1 MFVVLGASAAGV
13 SAIKELRRLNPTE
26 EIILIS
32 KDENIYSRC
41 ILHHYLSDIRT
52 KEEIS
57 FVEEDFETKYNVSWK
72 KGVAVVDIKTNS
84 KDIVLSDGTLQK
96 YDKLLIATGSS
107 TFIPPIPNLRNSSN
121 VIGFRNFEDVVK
133 IKEAIKTAENPVILG
148 GGLVG
153 VDALEALVHL
163 GKNVSL
169 VEMSD
174 RLLNIQLD
182 TYSSDVYKRTY
193 ENKGAKFYLN
203 TRVDSVELE
212 GDKVSKLI
220 LSNGKSVECDLVI
233 AATGTRSNVGFLEN
247 CDIDV
252 DDKGLIIDEF
262 GKTNIEGVFG
272 AGDVTG
278 KSPIWPAAVKEGIIA
293 ANNMSD
299 NEKALDDFFAS
310 KCTMNFLDIPTLSLG
325 LTDKPDESY
334 IVTIKNDGT
343 NYKKIIHKDGKI
355 YGAILQG
362 ELSYAG
368 VLTQLIKNKIDVSKV
383 KKPLFDIDYSDFF
396 HIDKNFEFY
405 Y

>member
-26 EIILIS
+26 EIVLIS

-72 KGVAVVDIKTNS
+72 KGVKVVDIKTNT
-84 KDIVLSDGTLQK
+84 KDVVLSDGTLQK
-96 YDKLLIATGSS
+96 YDKLLIATGSN
-107 TFIPPIPNLRNSSN
+107 TFIPPIPTLRNASN
-121 VIGFRNFEDVVK
+121 VVGFRNFDDVVK
-133 IKEAIKTAENPVILG
+133 IKEALKTAKKPVILG

-153 VDALEALVHL
+153 VDVLEAIVHI

-174 RLLNIQLD
+174 RLLNLQLD
-182 TYSSDVYKRTY
+182 SYSSDVYKKTY
-193 ENKGAKFYLN
+193 EKKGAKFYFN

-212 GDKVSKLI
+212 DEKVSKII
-220 LSNGKSVECDLVI
+220 LSDGKTIECDLVI
-233 AATGTRSNVGFLEN
+233 AATGTRANVSFLEN
-247 CDIDV
+247 CDIEV
-252 DDKGLIIDEF
+252 DDRGLIIDGF
-262 GKTNIEGVFG
+262 GKTSVEDVYG

-278 KSPIWPAAVKEGIIA
+278 KTPIWSAAVKEGIIA

-299 NEKALDDFFAS
+299 NKKALDDFFAS
-310 KCTMNFLDIPTLSLG
+310 KSTMNFLGIPTLSLG
-325 LTDKPDESY
+325 IIDKPDESY

-343 NYKKIIHKDGKI
+343 NYKKIVHKDGKI

-396 HIDKNFEFY
+396 HIDKNFEFHY
-405 Y
+405 